1 MIKLAIDAMGGDF
14 APENIVKG
22 VNLAVKEY
30 SDVEYYLYGDED
42 QIKVFL
48 EPNERVHI
56 IDTKDKVDMGE
67 KDPIGCIRRRKTTS
81 LAMAFAAVAN
91 GECDGV
97 VTAGPTQ
104 VVIPAAHMIIKK
116 IKGMSRVALCPA
128 LPYINGKSRLLLDVG
143 ANVELRSEHILQLAQ
158 YASIYLREMNNV
170 EKPLVGLINIG
181 SEPGKGREVDRE
193 AFNLLSNDPHIN
205 FFGNVEPKEL
215 LTTDCDIL
223 ITDGFSGNLV
233 MKTTEGVAS
242 VIGRWLKDGI
252 KSKFR
257 YKIGYLFMK
266 DLFADF
272 KKTMSSDEV
281 GGSNVFGVNGVVVKA
296 HGASGDYAFSR
307 AIGQARRSVAGGV
320 VEKMKAV
327 LATELEKDE

>member
-14 APENIVKG
+14 APESIVKG

-42 QIKVFL
+42 QIKNFL
-48 EPNERVHI
+48 IPNERVHI

-81 LAMAFAAVAN
+81 LAMAFSAVAN

-104 VVIPAAHMIIKK
+104 VVVPAAHMIIKK
-116 IKGMSRVALCPA
+116 IKGMNRVALCPA

-158 YASIYLREMNNV
+158 YASIYLREMNNI

-181 SEPGKGREVDRE
+181 SEPGKGREVDKE
-193 AFNLLSNDPHIN
+193 SFNLLSNDPNVN

-215 LTTDCDIL
+215 LTTECDIL

-242 VIGRWLKDGI
+242 VIGKWLKEGI

-266 DLFADF
+266 DLFKDF

-307 AIGQARRSVAGGV
+307 AIGQARRSVAGRV

-327 LATELEKDE
+327 LAKEMSANE